1 MTDKTKVCK
10 DCNEPDC
17 DGDNSREFCGECGGM
32 MILIQDKAPTAL
44 ELELYKMRRH
54 SESKDPSYCGSCSI
68 ETHVA
73 QLRNPKSWVQ
83 TGRKMWQKDWEKKL
97 QREQMAKLKIP
108 SDLGKCQLMIL
119 ALTSQLE
126 EQTAINTLLEVEI
139 KQTAKGERAADI
151 EVDRLLHELRVIDHH
166 WHRRFREQADDWDLR
181 TRVIRK
187 QLDEMVVLS
196 AKIQPLVPVM
206 VKRGKSQ
213 VFEDL
218 FCPRDRP
225 HEKPPMISSGC
236 TWPVGNCQC
245 MNGDQEED

>member
-1 MTDKTKVCK
+1 MTDKAKVCK

-17 DGDNSREFCGECGGM
+17 DGDDSRDFCGECGGM
-32 MILIQDKAPTAL
+32 MIVAEPSQRERD
-44 ELELYKMRRH
+44 LYEMRRY

-68 ETHVA
+68 DVHVA
-73 QLRNPKSWVQ
+73 QLRNPESWVQ
-83 TGRKMWQKDWEKKL
+83 SGKKLWQRDWEEKL

-126 EQTAINTLLEVEI
+126 EQTAINTLLEGEM
-139 KQTAKGERAADI
+139 KSTAQGERAADK
-151 EVDRLLHELRVIDHH
+151 EVERLLHELRVIDHH

-206 VKRGKSQ
+206 VRCGKSQ
-213 VFEDL
+213 VFED
-218 FCPRDRP
+218 
-225 HEKPPMISSGC
+225 KPPMISIGC